1 MSETLIPEVEET
13 TTGPNRTPLLIVAG
27 VAVVAIIGLLLW
39 MFVLGGEDDVF
50 EPVPSAADATAPA
63 GDESPPAAAVED
75 DGPPPVE
82 TVEVFLSRDPF
93 QPVRPDA
100 APVDGGDDGTAPG
113 PSDPSDP
120 TDPGPS
126 DPSDPTDPTPP
137 DDGDTDPAPKN
148 GDDSATVEGHEVE
161 LIDVFEENGARRI
174 TIRVDSTLY
183 TVGEGE
189 TFADNF
195 RVLSIDPPC
204 ATLLYGD
211 NQFTLCEGERV
222 RK

>member
-1 MSETLIPEVEET
+1 MSDTLNPEVEEVT
-13 TTGPNRTPLLIVAG
+13 SGPNRTPLLIVAG
-27 VAVVAIIGLLLW
+27 VAVAAIVGLLVW
-39 MFVLGGEDDVF
+39 AFVLGGDDDVF
-50 EPVPSAADATAPA
+50 EPIPSAADAARDS
-63 GDESPPAAAVED
+63 GEVPAAAGTVDE
-75 DGPPPVE
+75 GPPPVE

-93 QPVRPDA
+93 QPVRPDSA
-100 APVDGGDDGTAPG
+100 TGPGDGDGRDGAPA

-120 TDPGPS
+120 A
-126 DPSDPTDPTPP
+126 DPTDPAPP

-161 LIDVFEENGARRI
+161 LIDVFEENGVRRV

-183 TVGEGE
+183 TVGEGD